1 MTEMP
6 DYFSMN
12 IESAEDAREFLSLLF
27 ADDLGYHPEDDA
39 RDIVY
44 SSGNLETSFLFTVA
58 EAQQIN
64 KSMNKVWLHL
74 DDPCGFVLNNLI
86 KFE

>member
-6 DYFSMN
+6 DYFTMN
-12 IESAEDAREFLSLLF
+12 VENSEDARTFLTLLY

-39 RDIVY
+39 HDIIWTQN
-44 SSGNLETSFLFTVA
+44 GETNYFFTH
-58 EAQQIN
+58 AQADAVN
-64 KSMNKVWLHL
+64 KTMNKVWLHL
-74 DDPCGFVLNNLI
+74 DDPCDFVLNNLI